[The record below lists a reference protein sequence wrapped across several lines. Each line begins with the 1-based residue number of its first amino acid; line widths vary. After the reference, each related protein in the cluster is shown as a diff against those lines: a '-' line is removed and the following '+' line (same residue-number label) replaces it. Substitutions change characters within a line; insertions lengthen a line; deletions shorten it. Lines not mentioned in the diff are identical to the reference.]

1 MMSAMEVDEEM
12 PAAADNVA
20 VNQDASQAGQQQ
32 QGTQPAS
39 DLVSLLT
46 SLFTS

>member
-32 QGTQPAS
+32 GSQPAV